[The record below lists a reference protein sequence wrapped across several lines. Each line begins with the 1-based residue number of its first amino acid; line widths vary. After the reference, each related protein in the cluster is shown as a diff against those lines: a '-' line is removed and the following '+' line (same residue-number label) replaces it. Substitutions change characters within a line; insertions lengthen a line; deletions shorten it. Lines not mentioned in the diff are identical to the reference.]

1 VAKHAPT
8 TGAGSHG
15 NKKKEHKNTH
25 AFMEDSVEE
34 AKKMKDTDPC
44 WTGYEMIGTK
54 KKNGKEVPNCVPVN
68 SSVKEAKDVGEYDY
82 EGSMAKTLL
91 QTICRNAEDIKN
103 MLEDDENL
111 PEWVQ
116 SKITKAEDYITS
128 SLDYLKST
136 RELDEDV
143 EQIDELSK
151 KTYSSYVDKADTNVR
166 DLSRKWVSGT
176 QAQKDAAYA
185 KIDKKISD
193 RLDSM
198 DKAAAKLKES
208 TLVPAPTH
216 AVIDSKT
223 GAVVSKHASLK
234 TASRS
239 ANRRDQEYG
248 AVRYI
253 VKPITK

>member
-1 VAKHAPT
+1 
-8 TGAGSHG
+8 
-15 NKKKEHKNTH
+15 
-25 AFMEDSVEE
+25 MEDSVSE

-116 SKITKAEDYITS
+116 SKITKAEDYITT

-136 RELDEDV
+136 KELGEEV

-151 KTYSSYVDKADTNVR
+151 KTLSSYIDKADKNVR

-185 KIDKKISD
+185 KIDRKISD
-193 RLDSM
+193 RFDSM
-198 DKAAAKLKES
+198 DRAAEKLKES
-208 TLVPAPTH
+208 SLVPPPTH
-216 AVIDSKT
+216 MVVDSKT